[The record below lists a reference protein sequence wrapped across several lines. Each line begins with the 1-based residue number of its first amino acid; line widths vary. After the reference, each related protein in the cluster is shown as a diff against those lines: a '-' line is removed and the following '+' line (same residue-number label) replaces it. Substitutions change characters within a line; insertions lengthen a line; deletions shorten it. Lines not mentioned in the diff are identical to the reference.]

1 MTSVVRGAWASLSAR
16 EQWLLRLAV
25 CALGGLL
32 VWSVGLVPALKT
44 LSSAPAALQTLDTQ
58 ASAMQLMASE
68 AAGLKLR
75 AAPARSADAT
85 RLLETAVQQRLGPG
99 ASLASNGDRATV
111 TIQAAQPDAL
121 AQWLAQ
127 ARESAG
133 AVAEQATLRRNATG
147 WEGKVVLRLPAA
159 P

>member
-1 MTSVVRGAWASLSAR
+1 MTGAVRSIWARLSAR
-16 EQWLLRLAV
+16 EQWALRLAS

-32 VWSVGLVPALKT
+32 IWSVGLAPALKT
-44 LSSAPAALQTLDTQ
+44 VSSAPAALQALDTQ
-58 ASAMQLMASE
+58 ASAMQQMASQ
-68 AAGLKLR
+68 AAGLKQR
-75 AAPARSADAT
+75 AAPARAADAA
-85 RLLETAVQQRLGPG
+85 RLLEAAVQQRLGPG
-99 ASLASNGDRATV
+99 ASLSSNGDRATV

-121 AQWLAQ
+121 TQWLAQ
-127 ARESAG
+127 ARETAG